1 MIDAPLDYNLL
12 LGRSCTYAMSTIALT
27 IFRVVV
33 FPHEGKLVTI
43 DQLNFTRKGC
53 MESNKSTMPLVDQV
67 KPASELRVE
76 CIHR

>member
-12 LGRSCTYAMSTIALT
+12 LGRNWTYATYAIASA

-43 DQLNFTRKGC
+43 DQIDYTRKGRL
-53 MESNKSTMPLVDQV
+53 KSIEFDVPLVDQV
-67 KPASELRVE
+67 KLAA
-76 CIHR
+76 